1 MSEFNLMPAS
11 TAFEQNL
18 DRDSRWALSQG
29 SQFFEGKGAVQEA
42 LVKVTS
48 RLGELHIPYRV
59 ADGMALFHHGYRRFT
74 EDIDIL
80 VSSAGLREIHARLDG
95 LGYLPPF
102 SRSKNL
108 RDTENG
114 VRIEFLIAGE
124 FPGDGKPK
132 PVAFP
137 DPATAGEEA
146 LEIRYLTLPR
156 LIELKLA
163 SGMTNVARMK
173 DLADVVELIRL
184 RGLPEEFALQLD
196 PYVQD
201 KFRELWALSRRKF
214 VRRLRDDR
222 FSHGISSWEQLI
234 AELPELIQLLRRMR
248 DDGVVID
255 PDRSITPGLA
265 YLVSSDPEVARKYDM
280 HEESEMWQD
289 ADENAGDFLD

>member
-1 MSEFNLMPAS
+1 MPSS

-18 DRDSRWALSQG
+18 NRDPRWALSQG

-42 LVKVTS
+42 LVKVTR
-48 RLGELHIPYRV
+48 RLADLGIPYCV
-59 ADGMALFHHGYRRFT
+59 AGGMALFHHGYRRFT

-80 VSSAGLREIHARLDG
+80 VTSSGLREIHARLDG

-102 SRSKNL
+102 TRSKNL

-124 FPGDGKPK
+124 YPGDGKPK

-137 DPATAGEEA
+137 DPASASDEVLGV
-146 LEIRYLTLPR
+146 RYLTLPR

-173 DLADVVELIRL
+173 DLADVVELIKL
-184 RGLPEEFALQLD
+184 RGLRESFASQLD

-201 KFRELWALSRRKF
+201 KFRELWTLSRRRF
-214 VRRLRDDR
+214 VKRIRDDR
-222 FSHGISSWEQLI
+222 FTDGISTWEQLF
-234 AELPELIQLLRRMR
+234 ARTPERAQLLRQMR

-255 PDRSITPGLA
+255 AEQSATPGLA
-265 YLVSSDPEVARKYDM
+265 YLVSTDPEVAQRYDM
-280 HEESEMWQD
+280 HEESEIWQD
-289 ADENAGDFLD
+289 ADDDAGDFLG